1 MIVCFGNC
9 FTSLFAGFAIFS
21 VLGFMAK
28 ELGVSVKDVAV
39 SGTGLAFVA
48 YPDLVTR
55 FPAAPFWAFLFFS
68 MLFTLGLD
76 SQFAIVETILTGV
89 LDFQPRLRSKK
100 TYVVGIVCFLGFIC
114 GLPLTTRVCIFPA

>member
-1 MIVCFGNC
+1 MFIF
-9 FTSLFAGFAIFS
+9 LFLILGFCIFS

-28 ELGVSVKDVAV
+28 ELEVDVPSVAV

-55 FPAAPFWAFLFFS
+55 FAGAPFWSVLFFA

-76 SQFAIVETILTGV
+76 SQFAIVETILTGIM
-89 LDFQPRLRSKK
+89 DFEPRLRTKK
-100 TYVVGIVCFLGFIC
+100 TYIVGIVCVLGFLF
-114 GLPLTTRVCIFPA
+114 GLPLTTRV